1 MPTEPTPVNP
11 YSPATEPSQTDNLD
25 ETAEDTPLLSLP
37 KTVARWFTIC
47 GISAVPSFFL
57 GFLVTEG
64 QIAGMLL
71 GILTFAV
78 GYTLVDFKTAPL
90 PIRQKRM
97 VRRILRIVYG
107 TRIGITVIF
116 PIGFWVDT
124 MCGFLSL
131 TLINFV
137 GFNPDSFESGGADGS
152 SMTFGMT
159 FFTTLVQG
167 CTLNA
172 VLLVYGTVILGIYA
186 IIKASKGER
195 GNHS

>member
-1 MPTEPTPVNP
+1 MPIEPTPVNP

-25 ETAEDTPLLSLP
+25 EIAEDTPLPSLP
-37 KTVARWFTIC
+37 KTAVRWIVVC

-78 GYTLVDFKTAPL
+78 GYTLLDFKTASL

-124 MCGFLSL
+124 LCGFLSL
-131 TLINFV
+131 SLLNFV
-137 GFNPDSFESGGADGS
+137 TDSFESVGADGS
-152 SMTFGMT
+152 EMTFGMT
-159 FFTTLVQG
+159 FVTTLVQG

-172 VLLVYGTVILGIYA
+172 VLLVYGTVVLGIYA
-186 IIKASKGER
+186 TIKSLKGER